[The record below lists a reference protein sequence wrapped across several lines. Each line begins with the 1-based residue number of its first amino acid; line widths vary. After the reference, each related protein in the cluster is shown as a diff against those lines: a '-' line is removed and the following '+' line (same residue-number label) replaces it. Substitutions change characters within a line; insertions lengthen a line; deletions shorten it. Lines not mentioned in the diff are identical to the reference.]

1 MKPGLARAVLS
12 DLRWSC
18 TPPWNWL
25 SGVAFNL
32 GLSLAYLVI
41 VPLTG
46 RPHRDWA
53 ILVGTYFA
61 VFILADV
68 TTTNVLGADHLRV
81 RRSLDRRTSLA
92 RILLIK
98 NITLMLL
105 VGVPTLIATAAI
117 TVHSE
122 SAYRLD
128 LTLPGVLYPVLT
140 WLGVGN
146 LVSVALPVAARP
158 LRERWHR
165 RRELR
170 STVRWLVALGLP
182 YALCVAVDPLSK
194 VPRLFD
200 RLLLGPLPLDDVVPR
215 GVILVALGIILYA
228 GFSVAALLLARVRA
242 IRFDEMA

>member
-12 DLRWSC
+12 GLRWSF

-140 WLGVGN
+140 WLGWATWCRSRSRSPHGRCA
-146 LVSVALPVAARP
+146 SAGTDAASSAARSGGWSRSVCP
-158 LRERWHR
+158 TRCAW
-165 RRELR
+165 R
-170 STVRWLVALGLP
+170 STR
-182 YALCVAVDPLSK
+182 
-194 VPRLFD
+194 
-200 RLLLGPLPLDDVVPR
+200 
-215 GVILVALGIILYA
+215 
-228 GFSVAALLLARVRA
+228 
-242 IRFDEMA
+242 